1 MVLKSIRIE
10 KGLTQEAAAKL
21 LGVSRRTYVTYES
34 NETKLSEKKLQFVY
48 QTLEEYGRIDEEHG
62 ILTLEQIKRICGEV
76 FNKYDVEYC
85 YLFGSY
91 AKGLAQERS
100 DIDLLV
106 DSGLKGMA
114 FFGLLE
120 DVVNALGKDVD
131 LLDTTQ
137 VIPDSEVD
145 REIARTG
152 VVIYGS

>member
-1 MVLKSIRIE
+1 MTQQTYTVQQIQSLLNPVFSEYRIR
-10 KGLTQEAAAKL
+10 KA
-21 LGVSRRTYVTYES
+21 V
-34 NETKLSEKKLQFVY
+34 
-48 QTLEEYGRIDEEHG
+48 
-62 ILTLEQIKRICGEV
+62 
-76 FNKYDVEYC
+76 
-85 YLFGSY
+85 LFGSY

-120 DVVNALGKDVD
+120 DVVTALGKDVD

-145 REIARTG
+145 REIAKTG